1 MDACYSDNT
10 NVQKKTHLSTELF
23 WPTHVSTDYMSFS
36 IIVLRGHRSIRVYV
50 IVLFVWLMRNI
61 YILKQPD
68 TTLHNL
74 YNLIDKNIM
83 K

>member
-1 MDACYSDNT
+1 MDACYSDDI
-10 NVQKKTHLSTELF
+10 NVQKETHLSPELF
-23 WPTHVSTDYMSFS
+23 LTYPRIYDYMSFS

-50 IVLFVWLMRNI
+50 IVLLVWLMRNI